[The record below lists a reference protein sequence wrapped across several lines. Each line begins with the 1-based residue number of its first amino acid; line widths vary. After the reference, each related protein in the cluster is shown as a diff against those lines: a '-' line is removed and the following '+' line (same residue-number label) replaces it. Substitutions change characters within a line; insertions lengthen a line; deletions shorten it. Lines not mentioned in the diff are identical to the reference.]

1 MKILSVSDAVFSKES
16 RMWTVD
22 FTIEVYE
29 SKTIVFTLEADDKSV
44 LNKRIKEF
52 KKDFSSSDYF
62 AHTTVKEFGNYYFT
76 EYKEKVTGSTFV
88 TTYRTYKNN
97 ILPFI
102 GSETMNSLTV
112 ERIQTMLIAVA
123 EKSSASVVKS
133 VHIIIEKIVNKYTS
147 SNRKSVNFMHMVERP
162 KSKKDS
168 SKGFISVKD
177 GSFTP
182 EQLERITALLTGLD
196 DYGELRYRYGYA
208 ILLVMNTGISN
219 DEMLA
224 LTWDDVDWDNKTI
237 TITKK
242 LVYNKDGKA
251 GIWSVDYPKKK
262 HANRTLPV
270 TNEAF
275 EVLKKLRELNE
286 ESKYVVCNEKGGLV
300 NRTTVSH
307 TLKKVFETA
316 GIECKNC
323 SPMDYLMDY
332 IVNKLL
338 DAGLE
343 NETVAYYLGLADTR
357 GIEKYLEKRS
367 KLAAIEH
374 CKAVYN

>member
-22 FTIEVYE
+22 FTIDVYE
-29 SKTIVFTLEADDKSV
+29 SKTIVFTLEADGKSV

-76 EYKEKVTGSTFV
+76 EYKEKVTESTFV

-102 GSETMNSLTV
+102 GSDTLNSLTV

-162 KSKKDS
+162 KSKMVS
-168 SKGFISVKD
+168 SKGVLTVRD
-177 GSFTP
+177 GSLTP
-182 EQLERITALLTGLD
+182 EQLERLIAVLTGLD
-196 DYGELRYRYGYA
+196 EYGELRYRYGYA

-237 TITKK
+237 AITKK
-242 LVYNKDGKA
+242 LEYCKDDQA
-251 GIWSVDYPKKK
+251 GVWAVDYPKKN
-262 HANRTLPV
+262 HANRILPL
-270 TNEAF
+270 TNDAL

-300 NRTTVSH
+300 RRSTVSH
-307 TLKKVFETA
+307 TLKNVFKTV
-316 GIECKNC
+316 GIECKKC
-323 SPMDYLMDY
+323 TTMDYLTDY

-338 DAGLE
+338 DSGLK

-357 GIEKYLEKRS
+357 GIEKYLDKRD
-367 KLAAIEH
+367 KIAAIEH
-374 CKAVYN
+374 CKAVND